1 MGIIGSSYVAEAA
14 AINALMGFIV
24 VIILVSLLG
33 IAAQVLLGLATYN
46 DAKARGNSDPA
57 MWGLL
62 VGILGWIPGIVYL
75 CVRNHRANRL
85 MACLPTVWIRPP
97 GGGALLSAVPC
108 TKSVQRAVSKPSCR
122 TTGTSRKA
130 FADLGNCGL
139 CCGDSSGDY
148 LRVLADCIID
158 WRSDVLT
165 ASEEKEKKAR
175 GTIPRKGKAL

>member
-85 MACLPTVWIRPP
+85 MAWYSDTP
-97 GGGALLSAVPC
+97 GGQTPGVSSLYRKISLF
-108 TKSVQRAVSKPSCR
+108 TK
-122 TTGTSRKA
+122 
-130 FADLGNCGL
+130 L
-139 CCGDSSGDY
+139 
-148 LRVLADCIID
+148 
-158 WRSDVLT
+158 
-165 ASEEKEKKAR
+165 
-175 GTIPRKGKAL
+175 

>member
-1 MGIIGSSYVAEAA
+1 MDSRDRLSVCAQSS
-14 AINALMGFIV
+14 GK
-24 VIILVSLLG
+24 SPDG
-33 IAAQVLLGLATYN
+33 
-46 DAKARGNSDPA
+46 
-57 MWGLL
+57 
-62 VGILGWIPGIVYL
+62 
-75 CVRNHRANRL
+75 
-85 MACLPTVWIRPP
+85 LPTVWIRPP

-108 TKSVQRAVSKPSCR
+108 TKSVQRTVSNPSCS
-122 TTGTSRKA
+122 TAITSRKA